1 MHQLNRSNIEPRG
14 SFLFFCKNEKDK

>member
-1 MHQLNRSNIEPRG
+1 VHQLNHSNIELRG